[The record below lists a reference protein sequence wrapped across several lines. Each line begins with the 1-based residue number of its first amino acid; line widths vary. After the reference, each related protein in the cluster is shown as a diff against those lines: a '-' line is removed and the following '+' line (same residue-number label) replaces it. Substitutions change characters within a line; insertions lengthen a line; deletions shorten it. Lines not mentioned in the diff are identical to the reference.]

1 MPNRK
6 TSQKSLAKFKKKV
19 FRSTGISFDNLMK
32 ACAFLV
38 IAVVGIGLT
47 VLYTNADQAS
57 EVSGIEVVE
66 SKQLTSDEQFIEV
79 SELPPGFERKLPVER
94 IDILKSKIKAGEEL
108 AQSGGHYAQRATE
121 QLVFLYGALCYL
133 EESQG
138 VDSKKSYERLAEL
151 RQQALAEGNE
161 QRVAITDF
169 LRASSATVRLK
180 RRTEKADFRFATDA
194 VQNLDSKSFLNA
206 EQIKRL
212 YNDAIELHD
221 TSSKQDSTAIFLST
235 LGDKL
240 VDSPETKISSLGLS
254 LKDHPK
260 YAAYYAAIDKP
271 PYTTRESKLGFFRKL
286 VAEIEKAPP
295 QSLKSYQVVFQL
307 LDRLVNRSDVLFAGT
322 LAKRLREATP
332 MINPAIRTKVD
343 QSIDNI
349 EKRIST
355 LGKTVDLT
363 GSSFGGSPLQLPNDK
378 PTTLVF
384 WRFGDK
390 KSMEY
395 LKTTANSSRFNPWGT
410 NLLVACLSKQPV
422 EEFEKAA
429 HEFGRFTVLDYPTSH
444 RLGNEFALEFV
455 PYQVSL
461 DKDGTVIRLGAPKD

>member
-6 TSQKSLAKFKKKV
+6 SSAKSLSKFKKKV

-66 SKQLTSDEQFIEV
+66 SKQLTGDEQFVEV
-79 SELPPGFERKLPVER
+79 SELPQDFASKLPVER

-133 EESQG
+133 EESQE
-138 VDSKKSYERLAEL
+138 VDSKKSYERLDEL
-151 RQQALAEGNE
+151 RQQALAEGDE

-169 LRASSATVRLK
+169 LRVSAATIRLK
-180 RRTEKADFRFATDA
+180 RRTEQADFRFATDA
-194 VQNLDSKSFLNA
+194 VQNLDSKNFVNA
-206 EQIKRL
+206 GQVKKL
-212 YNDAIELHD
+212 YDDAIGLHD

-240 VDSPETKISSLGLS
+240 VDSPDAKISSLGLS

-322 LAKRLREATP
+322 LAKRLRETTS
-332 MINPAIRTKVD
+332 MINPTIRTKVG
-343 QSIDNI
+343 QSIDHL

-363 GSSFGGSPLQLPNDK
+363 GSTFDGSPLKLPNGK

-384 WRFGDK
+384 WRSGNM
-390 KSMEY
+390 KSMKY
-395 LKTTANSSRFNPWGT
+395 LKSTANSSRFNPWGT
-410 NLLVACLSKQPV
+410 NLLVACLSQQPV
-422 EEFEKAA
+422 EEFEKVAQ
-429 HEFGRFTVLDYPTSH
+429 EFGRFTVLDYPTSR